1 MLPKS
6 VTKKRITENYKAS
19 ELSLSEQDIKDL
31 QNLDKDL
38 RLFKLSSFFQLPS
51 EDELWD
57 VAEDEAYKM

>member
-19 ELSLSEQDIKDL
+19 ELSLSEQEIKDL
-31 QNLDKDL
+31 QNLDKGL
-38 RLFKLSSFFQLPS
+38 HLFKLSSFFGLPS